1 MKTKDFFDKIIGT
14 INWKFGEFNMLP
26 VFFGVLMASIDII
39 MMTTTKM
46 ISKGT
51 LSSSWTPI
59 AVGIYALEPLI
70 FLKSLNYESMLVMNL
85 IWDLTSD
92 VMVTLSGIF
101 IFGET
106 IKGLKWV
113 AIIMSLI
120 SLALMSYANELLNLD
135 A

>member
-120 SLALMSYANELLNLD
+120 SLALMSYANE
-135 A
+135 

>member
-1 MKTKDFFDKIIGT
+1 MKTKDFFDKIIGS
-14 INWKFGEFNMLP
+14 INWKFGEFNTLP
-26 VFFGVLMASIDII
+26 IFFGVLMASIDII

-70 FLKSLNYESMLVMNL
+70 FSNSLNYESMLVMNL

-92 VMVTLSGIF
+92 IMVTLFGIF

-120 SLALMSYANELLNLD
+120 SLALMSYSG
-135 A
+135 